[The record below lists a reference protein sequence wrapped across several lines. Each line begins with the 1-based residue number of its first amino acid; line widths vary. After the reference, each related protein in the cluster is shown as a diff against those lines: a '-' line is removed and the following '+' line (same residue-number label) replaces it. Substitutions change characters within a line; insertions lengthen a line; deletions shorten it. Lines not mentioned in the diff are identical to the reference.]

1 MNWFE
6 GSIPEAIAAAKTGKA
21 IFVVYV
27 RDSSE
32 ASKTTDEVL
41 SHQDV
46 VQEMDGGRF
55 VAIKLENGTE
65 DAKQFSQIYPL
76 VLVPSLFFISGETG
90 VPLEVLGGPLTLDN
104 LKQKINKLIAGAK
117 PATNTS
123 TKAANTNSPSSSG
136 AGVSKPPED
145 GGGSSSNQEQVAEA
159 NAVPNTSASPPEPAV
174 EEAKPNSEGAEALP
188 EASCQEQKVPVA
200 EVSEASGTSN
210 NEEASALSLEE
221 RVERAKVLLAEK
233 QNMAAREKAEE
244 QRQKEI
250 DRRKMGQ
257 EMAKKKQQQEDEEIR
272 AAARERRKD
281 KEEDRIARE
290 RVKAQIAADR
300 AEKEARAALLRG
312 EEPPASQAPAA
323 NAAPSPSQPASSSNI
338 SRLKFRLPDGSS
350 TISQFPAEA
359 PLSEVRQYVEQNMT
373 LPFTTFTLAST
384 VQHRPF
390 TPEDNNT
397 SLRDLGLVPS
407 AILAILPSAPSGP
420 GRLVST
426 GGGIWDILWFL
437 LTPITFLFGLV
448 QQYLLGRRDP
458 PSDRTGEPQAKR
470 PREDPSPNTRQRPT
484 TAYGRRGE
492 ARFQQQGNIH
502 RLQNDGE
509 DDDENNTWNGNSTQ
523 QM

>member
-1 MNWFE
+1 MNWFQ
-6 GSIPEAIAAAKTGKA
+6 GSIPEAIAAAKTRKA

-41 SHQDV
+41 SRRDV
-46 VQEMDGGRF
+46 SETMDNGCF
-55 VAIKLENGTE
+55 VAIRLENGTE

-76 VLVPSLFFISGETG
+76 VLVPSLFFISGQTG
-90 VPLEVLGGPLTLDN
+90 VPLEVLGGPLTQEN
-104 LKQKINKLIAGAK
+104 LKQKMNKLIADTK
-117 PATNTS
+117 PA
-123 TKAANTNSPSSSG
+123 ADTNSPSPSASEV
-136 AGVSKPPED
+136 ANAPED
-145 GGGSSSNQEQVAEA
+145 GGGSSSNKEQVVEA
-159 NAVPNTSASPPEPAV
+159 PAAPQTSAAPPPEPAAA
-174 EEAKPNSEGAEALP
+174 EEAESVKEAAVVSPEAVSQEQDAAEAP
-188 EASCQEQKVPVA
+188 AAEASASTSDE
-200 EVSEASGTSN
+200 EASGLT
-210 NEEASALSLEE
+210 LEE

-233 QNMAAREKAEE
+233 QNMTQREKAEDE
-244 QRQKEI
+244 RQKEI

-257 EMAKKKQQQEDEEIR
+257 EMAKKRQQQEDEELR

-281 KEEDRIARE
+281 KEEDRLARE

-312 EEPPASQAPAA
+312 EAPPPTQAPAA
-323 NAAPSPSQPASSSNI
+323 SAAPVPQPASSSNI

-350 TISQFPAEA
+350 SISQFPAEA
-359 PLSEVRQYVEQNMT
+359 PLSEVRQYIEQNVT
-373 LPFTTFTLAST
+373 LPFSTFILAST

-390 TPEDNNT
+390 TVDDYNT

-407 AILAILPSAPSGP
+407 AILAVLPSTSPGP

-426 GGGIWDILWFL
+426 GGGIWDVLWFV
-437 LTPITFLFGLV
+437 LTPITFLFGLI
-448 QQYLLGRRDP
+448 QTYLLGRRE
-458 PSDRTGEPQAKR
+458 PSSEGTEEPQPKR
-470 PREDPSPNTRQRPT
+470 AREDPSPNTRQRPT

-492 ARFQQQGNIH
+492 ARFRQQGNIH

>member
-6 GSIPEAIAAAKTGKA
+6 GSIPEAIAAAKTRKA

-41 SHQDV
+41 SRRDV
-46 VQEMDGGRF
+46 FETMDNGCF

-76 VLVPSLFFISGETG
+76 VLVPSLFFISGQTG
-90 VPLEVLGGPLTLDN
+90 VPLEVLGGPLTQEK
-104 LKQKINKLIAGAK
+104 LKQKMNKLI
-117 PATNTS
+117 S
-123 TKAANTNSPSSSG
+123 DTKLAADTNSPSPSASEV
-136 AGVSKPPED
+136 AKAPED
-145 GGGSSSNQEQVAEA
+145 GGGSNSNKEEVAEA
-159 NAVPNTSASPPEPAV
+159 CAAPQTSAALPEPAT
-174 EEAKPNSEGAEALP
+174 EEAKPMNEAAVVSP
-188 EASCQEQKVPVA
+188 EAVVQEHEA
-200 EVSEASGTSN
+200 AEASGT
-210 NEEASALSLEE
+210 ASDGEGSGLSLEE
-221 RVERAKVLLAEK
+221 KVERAKALLAEK
-233 QNMAAREKAEE
+233 QSLTQREKTEE
-244 QRQKEI
+244 ERRKEI

-257 EMAKKKQQQEDEEIR
+257 EMAKKRQQQEDEEIR

-281 KEEDRIARE
+281 KEEDRLARE

-312 EEPPASQAPAA
+312 EAPAPSQAPAPS
-323 NAAPSPSQPASSSNI
+323 AAPAPQPASSSNI

-350 TISQFPAEA
+350 SISQFPAEA
-359 PLSEVRQYVEQNMT
+359 PLSEVRQYIEQNVT
-373 LPFTTFTLAST
+373 LPFSTFTLAST

-390 TPEDNNT
+390 TVDDYNT

-407 AILAILPSAPSGP
+407 AILAVLPSTSSGP

-426 GGGIWDILWFL
+426 GGGIWDMLWFV
-437 LTPITFLFGLV
+437 LTPITFLFGLI
-448 QQYLLGRRDP
+448 QTYLLGRRE
-458 PSDRTGEPQAKR
+458 PSTERTDEPQPKR
-470 PREDPSPNTRQRPT
+470 PREDSSPVTRQRPT

-492 ARFQQQGNIH
+492 ARFRQQGNIH